1 MTDSSDIAVLR
12 SLIAAGERGET
23 AVQDCFADAVAAL
36 GGLVEHHAFRPCDVP
51 MVDEFASGLLLPT
64 EERVSVLGRFQGTG
78 GGRSLILFAHPD
90 SEPVTETDRWSKPPF
105 AGLVSEGRIYGW
117 GVADDRAGVAIMV
130 DAMANL
136 RCKGIVLAG
145 DVILASTPSKRQA
158 RGVSA
163 LLHSGLTADAA
174 LYLHPAESG
183 AGTGEIKAVTCGQLT
198 FRIRIEGK
206 PPPTTEPLQTGFA
219 HLAINPITKA
229 QSLMAALAAFD
240 EDRAGR
246 VFHPLIH
253 QAVGRS
259 TNLMISSMSAGD
271 TQLSARVPSSCE
283 IGVAISF
290 PPGEKL
296 TDIKHAVEGALAKAV
311 ADDPW
316 FAQSPPLLEWDTGT
330 AAAEVALD
338 HPFFVTAK
346 EAVQAVTGAEP
357 VCNPMHTGSDIRNP
371 IVQKGIPTLG
381 LGPLCGDLSQN
392 GRHDEWVDLSDYR
405 NAVRATADII
415 QKWCTPS
422 RSKH

>member
-1 MTDSSDIAVLR
+1 MMDDSSIAVLR
-12 SLIAAGERGET
+12 SLIAAGESGET
-23 AVQDCFADAVAAL
+23 AVQNCFADAVGAL
-36 GGLVEHHAFRPCDVP
+36 GGLVEHHAYRPCDIPVI
-51 MVDEFASGLLLPT
+51 DEFTSGLLLPT
-64 EERVSVLGRFQGTG
+64 EERVSVLGRFPGTG

-90 SEPVTETDRWSKPPF
+90 SEPATDTDRWSKAPF
-105 AGLVSEGRIYGW
+105 AGLISEGRIYGW

-130 DAMANL
+130 DAMATL
-136 RCKGIVLAG
+136 HRRGIMLAG

-198 FRIRIEGK
+198 FRLRIEGK
-206 PPPTTEPLQTGFA
+206 APPTTEPLQTGFA

-229 QSLMAALAAFD
+229 QSLMSALAAFD
-240 EDRAGR
+240 EERSSR

-259 TNLMISSMSAGD
+259 TNLMISSISSGD
-271 TQLSARVPSSCE
+271 TDLSARMSLTCE
-283 IGVAISF
+283 IGAAISF
-290 PPGEKL
+290 PPGEGL
-296 TDIKHAVEGALAKAV
+296 NDIKTAVEAALAKAV

-316 FAQSPPLLEWDTGT
+316 LTLHPPLLAWDTGT
-330 AAAEVALD
+330 AAAEVRLD

-346 EAVQAVTGAEP
+346 EAVRAATGTEP

-381 LGPLCGDLSQN
+381 LGPLCGNLSQN
-392 GRHDEWVDLSDYR
+392 GQHDEWVDLADYR
-405 NAVRATADII
+405 NAVLATADII

-422 RSKH
+422 HGRQ